1 LADFANWHSNA
12 KEFLAR
18 KRKMEGQFPFF
29 KAEFLS
35 GETLEQGSVSKTRAL
50 QRLELSNREGMDTGP
65 MTEIR
70 ARKDKLDACSKQASR
85 IAAGLFVGGDVVA
98 KDRDV
103 LQAAKISHVINC
115 VGQLYE
121 SYFEEQGIKYL
132 TLFLNDSPKE
142 DLLSILYDCFE
153 FIDDARSSD
162 GHVFVHCSQGVSR
175 SMSVAIAY
183 RMLKEGRSYEDV
195 FLDCKQL
202 RSVANPNIGF
212 VFQLMQ
218 WWKRRLESEASANI
232 YRIAPQS
239 RLNPSFLVAK
249 WLNSGLEA
257 RRGVDPCLDPRGT
270 FVLHSGDTA
279 YIWSGRELLHE
290 DFKHAARRFATL
302 LERYERRK
310 PRKLRVTHV
319 EQGNEDDAFLSLVET
334 CLPSSKAARCD
345 AFDTDFEIWTSQM
358 QKIQS
363 ASESSRSRK
372 TPRRSSESDVSD
384 GESPNV
390 ERRKRR

>member
-1 LADFANWHSNA
+1 
-12 KEFLAR
+12 
-18 KRKMEGQFPFF
+18 MEGQFPFF
-29 KAEFLS
+29 KAEFLV
-35 GETLEQGSVSKTRAL
+35 GETLEHASVSKNRAL
-50 QRLELSNREGMDTGP
+50 QRLELSNIEAQHGLDAGP
-65 MTEIR
+65 VTEIR
-70 ARKDKLDACSKQASR
+70 ARKEKLDACSKQASR

-121 SYFEEQGIKYL
+121 SYFEEHGIKYL

-142 DLLSILYDCFE
+142 DILAVLYDCFE
-153 FIDDARSSD
+153 FIDNARSSD

-175 SMSVAIAY
+175 SMSLAIAY
-183 RMLKEGRSYEDV
+183 RMWKEGRSYEDV

-218 WWKRRLESEASANI
+218 WWKRRLESDGSANI

-257 RRGVDPCLDPRGT
+257 RRGVDPCLDPRGA
-270 FVLHSGDTA
+270 FVLHEGDTA
-279 YIWSGRELLHE
+279 YVWSGREILHE
-290 DFKHAARRFATL
+290 DFKHAARRFVTL
-302 LERYERRK
+302 LERYEREK
-310 PRKLRVTHV
+310 PKKIKVVHV
-319 EQGNEDDAFLSLVET
+319 DQGSEDEAFLSLLGT
-334 CLPSSKAARCD
+334 CLPSSKAARCA
-345 AFDTDFEIWTSQM
+345 AFDVDFEIWTLHA
-358 QKIQS
+358 QKTQS

-372 TPRRSSESDVSD
+372 TPRRSSESDELSD
-384 GESPNV
+384 GVSPNV
-390 ERRKRR
+390 ERFSRRKRR

>member
-1 LADFANWHSNA
+1 
-12 KEFLAR
+12 
-18 KRKMEGQFPFF
+18 MEGQFPFF
-29 KAEFLS
+29 KAEFLG
-35 GETLEQGSVSKTRAL
+35 GETLEQASVSKNRTL
-50 QRLELSNREGMDTGP
+50 QRLELSNKEIIDTGP

-85 IAAGLFVGGDVVA
+85 IATGLFVGGDVVA
-98 KDRDV
+98 KDRGV

-121 SYFEEQGIKYL
+121 SYFEEHGIKYL

-142 DLLSILYDCFE
+142 DLLAVLYDCFE

-183 RMLKEGRSYEDV
+183 RMWKEGRSYEDV

-218 WWKRRLESEASANI
+218 WWKRRLETDASANI

-239 RLNPSFLVAK
+239 RLNPSFLVPK

-257 RRGVDPCLDPRGT
+257 RRGADPCLDPRGA
-270 FVLHSGDTA
+270 FVLHEGDKA
-279 YIWSGRELLHE
+279 YIWSGSELLHE
-290 DFKHAARRFATL
+290 DFKHAARRFVTL
-302 LERYERRK
+302 LERYERGK
-310 PRKLRVTHV
+310 SRKLKVVYV
-319 EQGNEDDAFLSLVET
+319 EQGNEDDAFMSLLET
-334 CLPSSKAARCD
+334 CLPSSKAGRCA
-345 AFDTDFEIWTSQM
+345 AFDTDFEIWTSHT

-384 GESPNV
+384 GVSPNV